1 MEEREKSKLSLRKDK
16 LENYFQGKRLKID
29 KHSHNQILSI
39 NIEELILTDEII
51 NKKFKNSKEKV
62 LFYKELLSSDNLN
75 NVKYAIFNSNKSL
88 IEENLICEYIN
99 EDLIN
104 CFFQIFEKYNEI
116 SIRYE
121 IISMLFKITNFM
133 ISLSKIIYLK
143 SILKSSEDE
152 TTRLFMDYF

>member
-62 LFYKELLSSDNLN
+62 LFYKELLSSDNL
-75 NVKYAIFNSNKSL
+75 IF
-88 IEENLICEYIN
+88 
-99 EDLIN
+99 
-104 CFFQIFEKYNEI
+104 IF
-116 SIRYE
+116 
-121 IISMLFKITNFM
+121 
-133 ISLSKIIYLK
+133 
-143 SILKSSEDE
+143 
-152 TTRLFMDYF
+152 